1 VSSREKKLGIA
12 LGSGSSRGFAHIGI
26 LRVFEDENIP
36 KVYIAGTSIGA
47 YIGAI
52 YSAGAIKELEEFIL
66 SLDWKKLF
74 RYYDLRLSK
83 SGIFSGKK
91 IMELLEM
98 VLDGKNFEELYIP
111 FSCVAVDIKRAKEV
125 VFKSGDILKAIR
137 ASLSMPG
144 VFTPVEYGDMLLVDG
159 GIMNP
164 VPVDIVKSMGADI
177 VIAVD
182 LSGIFLEENPLFL
195 DFNDEISLGLS
206 RRYKRKEKKSRE
218 QNQKL
223 SNKLT
228 EWVLKLVDKN
238 GKVSTKPFIV
248 DIVLAGIDIMISE
261 ITKLKLSIYKPDII
275 ISPNLTD
282 MRFIDFYRAKEAID
296 EGKKIAYK
304 LLPKIKKLIGL

>member
-1 VSSREKKLGIA
+1 MSSREKKLGIA

-36 KVYIAGTSIGA
+36 IDYIAGTSIGA

-125 VFKSGDILKAIR
+125 VFESGDILKAIR

>member
-36 KVYIAGTSIGA
+36 IDYIAGTSIGA

-98 VLDGKNFEELYIP
+98 VLDGLNFEELYIP

-125 VFKSGDILKAIR
+125 VFESGDILKAIR

>member
-1 VSSREKKLGIA
+1 MGRRKVGIA

-36 KVYIAGTSIGA
+36 VDYIAGTSIGA

-52 YSAGAIKELEEFIL
+52 YSAGAIKEFEEFVL

-74 RYYDLRLSK
+74 RYYDLRISK

-98 VLDGKNFEELYIP
+98 VLDGKSFEDLNIP
-111 FSCVAVDIKRAKEV
+111 FSCVAVDINKAKEV
-125 VFKSGDILKAIR
+125 VFKSGDILMAIR

-144 VFTPVEYGDMLLVDG
+144 VFTPVEYDGMLLVDG

-164 VPVDIVKSMGADI
+164 VPVDIVKSMGADV

-182 LSGIFLEENPLFL
+182 LSGIFLEDNPLFL
-195 DFNDEISLGLS
+195 DFDGEVSLGLS
-206 RRYKRKEKKSRE
+206 RRYKRKEKKKDE

-223 SNKLT
+223 SNKLRD
-228 EWVLKLVDKN
+228 WVIRLIDKN
-238 GKVSTKPFIV
+238 GKVPAKPFIV

-261 ITKLKLSIYKPDII
+261 ITKLKLSIYKPDVI

-282 MRFIDFYRAKEAID
+282 MRFIDFYRAKEAIE

-304 LLPKIKKLIGL
+304 LLPRIKKIIGI

>member
-1 VSSREKKLGIA
+1 MSSREKKLGIA

-36 KVYIAGTSIGA
+36 IDYIAGTSIGA

>member
-1 VSSREKKLGIA
+1 MSSREKKLGIA

-36 KVYIAGTSIGA
+36 IVYIAGTSIGA

-228 EWVLKLVDKN
+228 EWVLKLVDEN
-238 GKVSTKPFIV
+238 EKVSTKPFIV

>member
-36 KVYIAGTSIGA
+36 IDYIAGTSIGA